1 MISNKKI
8 NIIIGSVN
16 TGKSYFLQKIIDEF
30 TNMSI
35 CLIDG
40 DDAGSFFYGEK
51 PSMRINNKNEIRS
64 YEMVNSINDLDLLLI
79 DDFHYLSLECQKE
92 VLKSKIPV
100 ILTSCMTYLDKNIEL
115 DIFDRENTQ
124 IFHIS
129 SISGKTQIQHDN
141 TFSEISVFL
150 KTIKRDTKINSILNE

>member
-16 TGKSYFLQKIIDEF
+16 TGKSYFLQKVIDEF

-40 DDAGSFFYGEK
+40 DDAGSFFGGQK
-51 PSMRINNKNEIRS
+51 PSLRIGNKNDIRS
-64 YEMVNSINDLDLLLI
+64 YQMINSVNDLDLILV
-79 DDFHYLSLECQKE
+79 DDFYLLSELCQKE

-100 ILTSCMTYLDKNIEL
+100 ILTSNNNLNL
-115 DIFDRENTQ
+115 DIFDREDTK
-124 IFHIS
+124 IFYIS
-129 SISGKTQIQHDN
+129 YFDGKTQIQYDN
-141 TFSEISVFL
+141 TFLELSDFL
-150 KTIKRDTKINSILNE
+150 KIQKRDTKINSILNE

>member
-8 NIIIGSVN
+8 NIIIGSGN
-16 TGKSYFLQKIIDEF
+16 TGKSYFLQKVIDEF

-40 DDAGSFFYGEK
+40 DDAGSFFVGQK
-51 PSMRINNKNEIRS
+51 PSLRIGNKNDIRS
-64 YEMVNSINDLDLLLI
+64 YQMINTVNDLDLILV
-79 DDFHYLSLECQKE
+79 DDFHLLSELCQKE

-100 ILTSCMTYLDKNIEL
+100 ILTSCMTYLDNNLEL
-115 DIFDRENTQ
+115 DIFDRENTK

-129 SISGKTQIQHDN
+129 SISGKTQIQYDN
-141 TFSEISVFL
+141 TFLELSDFL
-150 KTIKRDTKINSILNE
+150 KIQKRDTKINSILNE

>member
-16 TGKSYFLQKIIDEF
+16 TGKSYFLQKVIDEF

-40 DDAGSFFYGEK
+40 DDAGSFFGGQK
-51 PSMRINNKNEIRS
+51 PSLRIGNKNDIRS
-64 YEMVNSINDLDLLLI
+64 YQMINLVNDLDLI
-79 DDFHYLSLECQKE
+79 IVDDFHLLSEVCQKE

-100 ILTSCMTYLDKNIEL
+100 ILTSNNNLNL
-115 DIFDRENTQ
+115 DIFDREDTK
-124 IFHIS
+124 IFYIS
-129 SISGKTQIQHDN
+129 YFDGKTQIQYDN
-141 TFSEISVFL
+141 TFLELSDFL
-150 KTIKRDTKINSILNE
+150 KIQKRDTKINSILNE